1 MNLFKASM
9 KYCILILVL
18 SIGLFGCPSKGVDSP
33 APTPTPTPPVVVVEP
48 SLTAANGVVIDI
60 DPGATN
66 IYTVIGT
73 AQKIDVKLAA
83 IPASGVTID
92 TKLTK
97 ISDNST
103 AFSNSISSTSLSNP
117 ITVTGI
123 LPGTLYNLTVVVT
136 SKSTS
141 SNTKTIEF
149 KMASK

>member
-1 MNLFKASM
+1 MNLFKASI

-33 APTPTPTPPVVVVEP
+33 APTPPPVIVVVEP

-60 DPGATN
+60 DPGANN

-123 LPGTLYNLTVVVT
+123 LPGALYNLMVVVT